1 VSGHAILLV
10 EDDTAIRESLV
21 ECLELEGFT
30 VHPVGNGAEGLA
42 WLRAGNLPRL
52 VVVDLLMPVMGGEEF
67 LRALKGAPATEG
79 LPVVLMTAVSPS
91 GRASLPTVDALLVK
105 PFDLEDLLSTVQRFV
120 SPPA

>member
-1 VSGHAILLV
+1 
-10 EDDTAIRESLV
+10 
-21 ECLELEGFT
+21 
-30 VHPVGNGAEGLA
+30 
-42 WLRAGNLPRL
+42 
-52 VVVDLLMPVMGGEEF
+52 VVDLLMPVMGGEEF